1 MLPTLSR
8 PPAPFSALTDRQTF
22 SELGR
27 GGAWGGLALLCHLG
41 RRLQGR
47 TGTGPASLDPSGP
60 LLLRRDSNWSRD

>member
-8 PPAPFSALTDRQTF
+8 PPAPFSALTDRRTF
-22 SELGR
+22 SELGQ
-27 GGAWGGLALLCHLG
+27 GGGLALLCHLG